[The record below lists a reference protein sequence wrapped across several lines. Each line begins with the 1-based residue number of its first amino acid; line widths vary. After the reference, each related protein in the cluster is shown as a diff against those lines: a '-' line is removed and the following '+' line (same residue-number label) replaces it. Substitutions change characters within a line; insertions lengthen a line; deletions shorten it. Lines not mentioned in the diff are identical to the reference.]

1 MREFHTMTRNC
12 VRNFESFFKIYC
24 FSHQSGLLKHNFTP
38 FSRWLDNPIDDK
50 NRVLDTRD
58 QAVLQFANSLL
69 KRTLSETFVGV
80 PLSDDGFYSLSS
92 GSTGD
97 PVSPP
102 MDTECGAGGKSTT
115 TAASHKRNKFIINA
129 RSLSLELAK
138 YNHKLAAQLVGG
150 SHEFV
155 VVVVLVHIART
166 HEIGDWSE
174 PLK

>member
-1 MREFHTMTRNC
+1 VNLTQIFRTLTL
-12 VRNFESFFKIYC
+12 Y
-24 FSHQSGLLKHNFTP
+24 TP

-97 PVSPP
+97 AVSPTTA
-102 MDTECGAGGKSTT
+102 TECREGGKS
-115 TAASHKRNKFIINA
+115 ASHKRNKFIISA
-129 RSLSLELAK
+129 RSLSLELSK
-138 YNHKLAAQLVGG
+138 HNHKLAAQLVGG
-150 SHEFV
+150 SHRFSVFV
-155 VVVVLVHIART
+155 VLCTHTRTHMKPGGLERTVVVTFVYIEGFLDLGFYSLASFIV
-166 HEIGDWSE
+166 
-174 PLK
+174 